1 MRGARALEIGAVSDN
16 LVGLLHRMQR
26 NASTLGEAQ
35 TPALVL
41 DREKLGANCERV
53 KGRCRA
59 LGVRLRP
66 HMKTLKSIDAARMA
80 VEPSHGGIAVATL
93 NEAEYFAHRG
103 FVDIQYA
110 VCISPDK
117 LARAAQILARAPRFS
132 FFVDSLET
140 ARAVVG
146 FARDRAVA
154 LRPWLEIDSGEHR
167 TGVDPEDPALLEV
180 ARVLSSPAVRF
191 EGVATHAGHSYG
203 ARGPQELRDVAEQER
218 LAVVRAAERLRAA
231 GIAVAGVSAGSTP
244 TAVHSTGEEG
254 VTELRAGVYMAGDLF
269 QVALG
274 SLRLDQVAVT
284 VLATVI
290 SHNPRLN
297 QVVVDAGGLAL
308 SKDRSTA
315 AGPGPDMGY
324 GLVLDVLGRPIASD
338 LTVMGVH
345 QEHGEIRSGSRLPF
359 EKLPI
364 GSKVRIMPNHVCM
377 TAAMYGNY
385 LVVDGTEAIV
395 DVWERTNGW

>member
-1 MRGARALEIGAVSDN
+1 
-16 LVGLLHRMQR
+16 
-26 NASTLGEAQ
+26 
-35 TPALVL
+35 
-41 DREKLGANCERV
+41 
-53 KGRCRA
+53 
-59 LGVRLRP
+59 
-66 HMKTLKSIDAARMA
+66 MKTLKSVDAARMA
-80 VEPSHGGIAVATL
+80 VDPSHGGIAVATL
-93 NEAEYFAHRG
+93 NEAEYFAQRG

-117 LARAAQILARAPRFS
+117 LPRAAQIFGMAPRFS

-146 FARDRAVA
+146 FAGERGVA

-167 TGVDPEDPALLEV
+167 TGVDPEDPTLLEI

-191 EGVATHAGHSYG
+191 GGVATHAGHSYR
-203 ARGPQELRDVAEQER
+203 ARTSQELRDVAEQER
-218 LAVVRAAERLRAA
+218 LAVVRAAEALRAA
-231 GIAVAGVSAGSTP
+231 GIAVPGVGAGSTP
-244 TAVHSTGEEG
+244 TAMNSASGQG
-254 VTELRAGVYMAGDLF
+254 LTEMRAGVYMAGDLF

-274 SLRLDQVAVT
+274 SLALDQVAVT

-290 SHNPRLN
+290 SHNPRVN

-324 GLVLDVLGRPIASD
+324 GLVLDVLGRPIAPD
-338 LTVMGVH
+338 LTIVGVH
-345 QEHGEIRSGSRLPF
+345 QEHGEIRSKSPLPF
-359 EKLPI
+359 DRLPI
-364 GSKVRIMPNHVCM
+364 GSKVRIVPNHTCM

-385 LVVDGTEAIV
+385 LVVDGTDAIV
-395 DVWERTNGW
+395 DVWERTNGWS

>member
-1 MRGARALEIGAVSDN
+1 MLA
-16 LVGLLHRMQR
+16 Q
-26 NASTLGEAQ
+26 AQ

-41 DREKLGANCERV
+41 DRKKLRANCERV
-53 KGRCRA
+53 TGRCRQ
-59 LGVRLRP
+59 LGLRLRP

-80 VEPSHGGIAVATL
+80 VDPSHGGIAVATL
-93 NEAEYFAHRG
+93 NEAEYFAQRG

-117 LARAAQILARAPRFS
+117 LPRAARILEMAPRFS

-140 ARAVVG
+140 ARAVAG
-146 FARDRAVA
+146 FAGDRGVA

-167 TGVDPEDPALLEV
+167 TGVDPGDPTLLEI
-180 ARVLSSPAVRF
+180 ARVLSSRAVRF
-191 EGVATHAGHSYG
+191 EGVATHAGHSYR

-218 LAVVRAAERLRAA
+218 LAVVRAAETLRAA
-231 GIAVAGVSAGSTP
+231 GIPVPGVSAGSTP
-244 TAVHSTGEEG
+244 TAMHATQGEG
-254 VTELRAGVYMAGDLF
+254 MTELRAGVYMAGDLF
-269 QVALG
+269 QAAMG
-274 SLRLDQVAVT
+274 SLALDQVAVT

-290 SHNPRLN
+290 SHNPGLN

-324 GLVLDVLGRPIASD
+324 GLVLDILGRPIAPD
-338 LTVMGVH
+338 LTVVGVH

-364 GSKVRIMPNHVCM
+364 GSKIRIMPNHVCM
-377 TAAMYGNY
+377 TAAMYDNY
-385 LVVDGTEAIV
+385 LVVDGTDAVV
-395 DVWERTNGW
+395 DVWERTNGWS